1 MAVLQVKPTRM
12 ELARLKKR
20 LASSTRGHRLLKDKR
35 DDMIKRFIQ
44 LAEKNIELRTRL
56 EEKMKNINTTRKKIT
71 KALTATNKV
80 NTINRK

>member
-44 LAEKNIELRTRL
+44 LAEKNIELRIRL
-56 EEKMKNINTTRKKIT
+56 EEKMKIYTQDLSWRGHIWMRLFCRKH
-71 KALTATNKV
+71 
-80 NTINRK
+80 